1 MKKKKVTRQDL
12 INFFNEN
19 HRAPCN
25 METQLYQMMWR
36 LCKNGDAEIIALKK
50 KYEEN
55 TKEFTAAN
63 MSAARKRAGETRKQQ
78 LEEKR
83 EERVVKIRERHNETG
98 KWPASN
104 SPDYDFI
111 IDTKSISP
119 AVALL
124 WEDMHKPEENR
135 EPVETFSTD
144 TKTKTVSELT
154 LSEIPS
160 FLRLIGNKTIS
171 ELIAKPERPEE
182 PEKVDISKIETTL
195 SEDTIRT
202 IINPEKE
209 VVVTNPKW
217 EKAKDVLEYLFADDS
232 LKRHFAYEM
241 LLESPVFAQEVAK
254 LVRDNPKKTFCHK
267 DKIVERMINSI
278 PADRYYLLNPANIQD
293 LVKNCF

>member
-1 MKKKKVTRQDL
+1 MKRNKPKTKQELVD
-12 INFFNEN
+12 FFNKN
-19 HRAPCN
+19 HRAP
-25 METQLYQMMWR
+25 TQGEDSCLQKFMTR
-36 LCKNGDAEIIALKK
+36 LIKGGDEEIIALYEKYRDNTREYISKRQQERQRESYGWSERISRIKK
-50 KYEEN
+50 KYEE
-55 TKEFTAAN
+55 TGIWPMSYEADYSWIYAN
-63 MSAARKRAGETRKQQ
+63 RSKS
-78 LEEKR
+78 EE
-83 EERVVKIRERHNETG
+83 
-98 KWPASN
+98 
-104 SPDYDFI
+104 
-111 IDTKSISP
+111 ISE
-119 AVALL
+119 L
-124 WEDMHKPEENR
+124 WEEIKSKKMPKTPNPTSRNE
-135 EPVETFSTD
+135 
-144 TKTKTVSELT
+144 TKTVSELT

-160 FLRLIGNKTIS
+160 FLKLIGNKTVA
-171 ELIAKPERPEE
+171 ELIAEPEKPKE

-293 LVKNCF
+293 LVANCF